1 MTDDKLSLVRAKI
14 IHELAE
20 FRENADR
27 RHLAA
32 IAELMAEHIGI
43 EDAGAEIGAVLLSEK
58 TLPKLQATVGINRQL
73 EDALIRHFWNG
84 WKGKYPNQEVYEAIK
99 RILIQNNLPKWGETN
114 AGAADRIRKR
124 IERMKLD

>member
-14 IHELAE
+14 IHELAN
-20 FRENADR
+20 FRKNADR

-84 WKGKYPNQEVYEAIK
+84 WKGKAPNQEVYEAIK
-99 RILIQNNLPKWGETN
+99 RILIQNNLPTWGETN